1 MSARFHHTLL
11 VAGLLAGLGVASSV
25 RADQALAPN
34 ESAASELLLRDEAS
48 VATPSLLDRLLGSGV
63 GTSLRRR
70 VTGVTG
76 VTNASPRVGMEAI
89 SLTPLQPGLALLC
102 DRGGAGALGLH
113 QQCMLARLELD
124 GSSLPGYG
132 RGAGLNG
139 AWFIDSAG
147 LDLSFGLSW
156 LSVEQPQRFDSTRGN
171 LIGLPGL
178 MDLSPLQ
185 ITVPGVTLQAR
196 VALLG
201 GTLNVGENGWLRLE
215 AQSLRGDQ
223 PATRLWAQPLPVID
237 SDALR
242 LSAGAGAFSGALTGR
257 VIELQGST
265 GLLNSLDLGVSWRT
279 PWRGE
284 LTVGATQYWSRGN
297 TSDWPLRELPPA
309 VEESSARVPYVRYH
323 QDL

>member
-1 MSARFHHTLL
+1 VTARSHHTLL
-11 VAGLLAGLGVASSV
+11 AAGLLAGFSVAPSA
-25 RADQALAPN
+25 RADQALNPAD
-34 ESAASELLLRDEAS
+34 SAASELLLRDEAA
-48 VATPSLLDRLLGSGV
+48 VAAPGLLDRLLGAGV

-70 VTGVTG
+70 VTSPST
-76 VTNASPRVGMEAI
+76 AAPRVGMEAL

-124 GSSLPGYG
+124 GSRLPGYG

-139 AWFIDSAG
+139 AWFIDRAG

-156 LSVEQPQRFDSTRGN
+156 LSVEQPQRFDSARGN

-196 VALLG
+196 VAQLG
-201 GTLNVGENGWLRLE
+201 GTLDIGENGWLRLE

-223 PATRLWAQPLPVID
+223 PATSLWAQPLPVID

-257 VIELQGST
+257 IIELQGSP

-284 LTVGATQYWSRGN
+284 LTVGATQYWNRGN